1 MPDDELEFASD
12 SEDLEG
18 IKFLDDHMDREEP

>member
-1 MPDDELEFASD
+1 MPDDELEFAPD

>member
-1 MPDDELEFASD
+1 MPDDELEFAPD

-18 IKFLDDHMDREEP
+18 IKFLKGHMDREEL